1 MLCGFLLLQSA
12 KSSAQEPWTVNDTPW
27 ISGDFKWLEIDELNQ
42 IYLLETSGRLIQY
55 SSKGDSLTMYND
67 IKRFGIPDRLDVSN
81 PMRPLL
87 FFPAYSTMVMLDRL
101 LTYRGS
107 LSFRKLQQTQT
118 NLAINAYD
126 GNFWIYDE
134 QEFKL
139 KKINAEGIMLTES
152 ADLRLLLQDAP
163 KPTALFESEQHV
175 VLYDPGNGF
184 FLFDLYGGYIKTK
197 PYKKWKMVQHNKKN
211 GLSGIS
217 ENGEWCT
224 ISWNNPLP
232 SCESLNW
239 ENASF
244 RSVRRIG
251 NTYYLLNRQ
260 GVFRWQIK
268 KNETAN

>member
-1 MLCGFLLLQSA
+1 MLCGFLLLQSTLA
-12 KSSAQEPWTVNDTPW
+12 FAQQSMTLNDTPW
-27 ISGDFKWLEIDELNQ
+27 IAGDYKFLEIDELNQ

-107 LSFRKLQQTQT
+107 LSFRKLQQIQT
-118 NLAINAYD
+118 NLGINAYD

-139 KKINAEGIMLTES
+139 KKINAEGNVLTES

-163 KPTALFESEQHV
+163 KPAALFESEQHV
-175 VLYDPGNGF
+175 VLYDPGIGF
-184 FLFDLYGGYIKTK
+184 FLFDLYGGYIKAWS
-197 PYKKWKMVQHNKKN
+197 YKDWKMVHENRKN
-211 GLSGIS
+211 GVSGIS
-217 ENGEWCT
+217 ENGQWCT
-224 ISWNNPLP
+224 LSWNNPLP
-232 SCESLNW
+232 SCENLNW
-239 ENASF
+239 GNVSF

-251 NTYYLLNRQ
+251 NTFYLLNSR
-260 GVFRWQIK
+260 GLFRWQFK
-268 KNETAN
+268 